1 MLRTSTSLAT
11 AALFLVA
18 WSHAQ
23 NPRVVFTNVSVVT
36 MEREEILAHRD
47 VLVEAGVIRTVEEHR
62 AKKSWAAGTVVVDGS
77 GKYLLPGFSDM
88 HIHTEFGDQEQ
99 LKLYLVNG
107 VTTVLN
113 LNGSATALEWRAK
126 ISSGEMLGP
135 RFYSSG
141 QIVDGDPP
149 TNNTHVVVRN
159 RAEAEKTVDEQ
170 VHQGYDFI
178 KPYSALSREA
188 YEGVVAA
195 AKRDHIRLVGH
206 VPWSVGVQGTID
218 ADQDAIAHVEEL
230 YRYFVDRHKKP
241 PPDTQPDAA
250 RIGPL
255 ARELK
260 NHHIWVI
267 TTLSAN
273 ADILRQATHLAEV
286 LDSAEMKFVPKSYL
300 EDCRTGGDPYANR
313 GSDWVLQNQIM
324 VPFLFKIVAGL
335 HTAGVP
341 MMAGTD
347 ATNPIQVPGISFHDE
362 LAALVE
368 AGLSPYE
375 ALRTGTI
382 NPQTFLGHAKE
393 TGTVAPGKAADLVLL
408 EGNPLADIANTR
420 RIAGVMVRGRWL
432 DASQLEAMKGELI
445 AHFAKE

>member
-1 MLRTSTSLAT
+1 MLRTSTSLVT
-11 AALFLVA
+11 TALFLVG

-23 NPRVVFTNVSVVT
+23 NPRIVFSNVSVVT

-47 VLVEAGVIRTVEEHR
+47 VVVEVGVIRIVEEHR
-62 AKKSWAAGTVVVDGS
+62 AKKPWVTGTVVVDGS

-126 ISSGEMLGP
+126 IASGEMLGP
-135 RFYSSG
+135 RLYTSG

-178 KPYSALSREA
+178 KPYSALSRDA
-188 YEGVVAA
+188 YEGVVEA

-250 RIGPL
+250 KIGTL

-260 NHHIWVI
+260 DHHIWVI

-273 ADILRQATHLAEV
+273 ADILRQATGLAEV
-286 LDSAEMKFVPKSYL
+286 LASPEMKFVPKFYL
-300 EDCRTGGDPYANR
+300 DDCRTGGDPYATR
-313 GSDWVLQNQIM
+313 GKDWILQNQIM

-335 HTAGVP
+335 RAAGVS

-375 ALRTGTI
+375 ALQTGTI
-382 NPQTFLGHAKE
+382 NPQIFLRQSKVA
-393 TGTVAPGKAADLVLL
+393 GTVTAGKTADLVMLDA
-408 EGNPLADIANTR
+408 NPLANIANTR
-420 RIAGVMVRGRWL
+420 AIAGVMIRGRWL
-432 DASQLEAMKGELI
+432 NHSQLETMKTELI
-445 AHFAKE
+445 AHFARE